1 MPLNHVNFLARKFL
15 ILFPYFCFF
24 ATRMHFFEI
33 RVNFL
38 LLIRLTIFFGM
49 SYLEDT
55 EIKKTNLNLLG
66 LKQLALKTKAFTAGV
81 IYRHPRANRQFL
93 KYLKIP
99 LVNQKTKTKK

>member
-1 MPLNHVNFLARKFL
+1 MNHEISAKCLSTMLIFWRGNFRYFFL
-15 ILFPYFCFF
+15 IFISLLQECI
-24 ATRMHFFEI
+24 FFEI

-66 LKQLALKTKAFTAGV
+66 LKQLALKTKALQQV
-81 IYRHPRANRQFL
+81 
-93 KYLKIP
+93 
-99 LVNQKTKTKK
+99 